1 MRRIV
6 AAGGV
11 PGPGHN
17 PRMRRLL
24 TVAVLTVL
32 AALAGLTDLSA
43 QSGPGPLI
51 VVGGGGTT
59 PAILAK
65 ALGVAGGGDARV
77 AVLPQASELP
87 DTGTGS
93 AKLWL
98 EAGAK
103 EARPVVFEDRAAARD
118 IIGEATLI
126 WMPGGDQNR
135 FMKAIVGTGLDD
147 LIRER
152 HKAGV
157 AVGGTS
163 AGAAV
168 LSEAMITG
176 EADLKS
182 LTTGTTQ
189 LAKGLGLWPEVIV
202 DQHFLKRQRG
212 NRLISAV
219 LDRPTLVGV
228 GIDERTAVIVRGATF
243 EVVGASAVV
252 VVDARQAAR
261 QSAAHGKPVA
271 ATDIRMSVLREGM
284 TFRLD

>member
-1 MRRIV
+1 
-6 AAGGV
+6 
-11 PGPGHN
+11 
-17 PRMRRLL
+17 MRRLL
-24 TVAVLTVL
+24 TVVILAVFTAPASLF
-32 AALAGLTDLSA
+32 A
-43 QSGPGPLI
+43 QSTPGPLI

-59 PAILAK
+59 PAILSK
-65 ALGVAGGGDARV
+65 ALAVAGGRDARV

-93 AKLWL
+93 AKMWL
-98 EAGAK
+98 DSGAK
-103 EARPVVFEDRAAARD
+103 EARPVVLADRSAARD
-118 IIGEATLI
+118 LIGQATLI

-135 FMKAIVGTGLDD
+135 FMKAITDAGLDD

-168 LSEAMITG
+168 LSDAMITG

-182 LTTGTTQ
+182 VTTGTTQ
-189 LAKGLGLWPEVIV
+189 LARGLGLWPEVIV

-228 GIDERTAVIVRGATF
+228 GIDERTAVIVRGSTF

-252 VVDARQAAR
+252 VVDARHATRAP
-261 QSAAHGKPVA
+261 SVHGRPVA
-271 ATDIRMSVLREGM
+271 ATDIRLSVLRDGM
-284 TFRLD
+284 TYRLD

>member
-1 MRRIV
+1 
-6 AAGGV
+6 
-11 PGPGHN
+11 
-17 PRMRRLL
+17 MRRLCVL
-24 TVAVLTVL
+24 LTLVVTVAV
-32 AALAGLTDLSA
+32 
-43 QSGPGPLI
+43 QSLVGQAGPGPLI

-65 ALGVAGGGDARV
+65 ALEASGGPAARV

-87 DTGTGS
+87 DTGETS
-93 AKLWL
+93 AKAWL

-103 EARPVVFEDRAAARD
+103 EARSVAFGDRAAARTV
-118 IIGEATLI
+118 IEHATLI

-135 FMKAIVGTGLDD
+135 FMKAIAGTGLDD
-147 LIRER
+147 LIRQR
-152 HKAGV
+152 HQAGV

-168 LSEAMITG
+168 LSAAMMTG

-182 LTTGTTQ
+182 LTTGTTE

-219 LDRPTLVGV
+219 LDHPTLVGI
-228 GIDERTAVIVRGATF
+228 GIDEQTAVVVRGETF
-243 EVVGASAVV
+243 AVVGASAVV
-252 VVDARQAAR
+252 VVDARNAIREPMAE
-261 QSAAHGKPVA
+261 GKPVA
-271 ATDIRMSVLREGM
+271 AAGMRMSVLREGM
-284 TFRLD
+284 TYSLR